1 MCSAKRHVRFT
12 PNSGHVQCNS
22 ICPLSANSGHLR
34 AYSITPRLTQI
45 NAPLL
50 GILFLNMFRDITP
63 AALRGAAMTNQL
75 DQTQRGHLIG
85 DMLVSFIFSSLIVTL
100 PILAL
105 LLIMGVRFH

>member
-1 MCSAKRHVRFT
+1 MSAL
-12 PNSGHVQCNS
+12 PPHVQCKTS
-22 ICPLSANSGHLR
+22 CPLCANSGHLR

-75 DQTQRGHLIG
+75 DQTQSGHLIG
-85 DMLVSFIFSSLIVTL
+85 DMVVSFIFSSLIVTL

>member
-1 MCSAKRHVRFT
+1 MTRSSRDVRFT
-12 PNSGHVQCNS
+12 PESGHVQCKS

-63 AALRGAAMTNQL
+63 AALRGAAMTN
-75 DQTQRGHLIG
+75 DQTQRGHFIG
-85 DMLVSFIFSSLIVTL
+85 DMVVSFILSSLIFTL

>member
-1 MCSAKRHVRFT
+1 
-12 PNSGHVQCNS
+12 
-22 ICPLSANSGHLR
+22 
-34 AYSITPRLTQI
+34 LTQI

-75 DQTQRGHLIG
+75 DQTQSGHLIG
-85 DMLVSFIFSSLIVTL
+85 DMVVSFIFSSLIVTL

-105 LLIMGVRFH
+105 LLIMGVRFSLAGPTGFAISGGQSRVQSDCLLSANSRHQYQ